1 MAAKYYAVRKGR
13 NTGIYRTWD
22 ECKSQVFQYAG
33 AEYKSFT
40 TEQEALEYIGRLK
53 NNDVQSESYAYV
65 DGSFNIVTG
74 VYGYGGF
81 LVYNNEK
88 YIITGSG
95 SDSEMALMRNV
106 AGEILGSMAAVE
118 KAIELGVKS
127 VDIYFD
133 YMKLKFID
141 VDINKLKTF
150 NPDTIGFIKVMG
162 TNINYPFVQTL
173 DNDYYLN
180 RSYDKTYNNAGWIFL
195 DYRNNEF
202 NDKNTIIYGHG
213 RINGTMFGSL
223 KDTLKSSWQNNK
235 DNYIIKISTEKENSI
250 WQIFSV
256 YKIATTSDYLQ
267 TSFSDNEF
275 ESFINL
281 IKGRSSYNFETNVT
295 NEDKVL
301 TLSTCYNDND
311 KMVVHA
317 KLIKYVQK

>member
-1 MAAKYYAVRKGR
+1 MLYLNHMENVVIKKRKKL
-13 NTGIYRTWD
+13 N
-22 ECKSQVFQYAG
+22 V
-33 AEYKSFT
+33 
-40 TEQEALEYIGRLK
+40 K
-53 NNDVQSESYAYV
+53 NLCLLI
-65 DGSFNIVTG
+65 F
-74 VYGYGGF
+74 F
-81 LVYNNEK
+81 LVMLIVFLFSLIKVIMWIIDNNNTNDIIKKVANTYEISEKSYDNEVIINENEK
-88 YIITGSG
+88 
-95 SDSEMALMRNV
+95 
-106 AGEILGSMAAVE
+106 
-118 KAIELGVKS
+118 
-127 VDIYFD
+127 DIYFD

-141 VDINKLKTF
+141 VVINKLKTF
-150 NPDTIGFIKVMG
+150 NPDTIGFINVMG
-162 TNINYPFVQTL
+162 TNINYPFVQST

-195 DYRNNEF
+195 DYRNNGF

-267 TSFSDNEF
+267 TTFSDNEF
-275 ESFINL
+275 ESFISL

>member
-1 MAAKYYAVRKGR
+1 MLYLNHMENVVIKKRKKL
-13 NTGIYRTWD
+13 N
-22 ECKSQVFQYAG
+22 V
-33 AEYKSFT
+33 
-40 TEQEALEYIGRLK
+40 K
-53 NNDVQSESYAYV
+53 NLCLLI
-65 DGSFNIVTG
+65 F
-74 VYGYGGF
+74 F
-81 LVYNNEK
+81 LVMLIVFLFSLIKVIMWIIDNNNTNDIIKKVADTYEINEK
-88 YIITGSG
+88 SYDNEVIIN
-95 SDSEMALMRNV
+95 EN
-106 AGEILGSMAAVE
+106 E
-118 KAIELGVKS
+118 K
-127 VDIYFD
+127 DIYFD

-267 TSFSDNEF
+267 TTFSDNEF

-317 KLIKYVQK
+317 KLIKYVKK

>member
-1 MAAKYYAVRKGR
+1 MVYLNHMENVVIKKRKKL
-13 NTGIYRTWD
+13 N
-22 ECKSQVFQYAG
+22 V
-33 AEYKSFT
+33 
-40 TEQEALEYIGRLK
+40 K
-53 NNDVQSESYAYV
+53 NLCLLI
-65 DGSFNIVTG
+65 F
-74 VYGYGGF
+74 F
-81 LVYNNEK
+81 LVMLIVFLFSLIKVIMWIIDNNNTNDIIKKVANTYEINEK
-88 YIITGSG
+88 SYDNEVIIN
-95 SDSEMALMRNV
+95 EN
-106 AGEILGSMAAVE
+106 E
-118 KAIELGVKS
+118 K
-127 VDIYFD
+127 DIYFD

-162 TNINYPFVQTL
+162 TNINYPFVQNL

-223 KDTLKSSWQNNK
+223 KDTLKSSWQSNK

-256 YKIATTSDYLQ
+256 YKIATTSDYLE

>member
-1 MAAKYYAVRKGR
+1 MENVVIKKRKKL
-13 NTGIYRTWD
+13 N
-22 ECKSQVFQYAG
+22 V
-33 AEYKSFT
+33 
-40 TEQEALEYIGRLK
+40 K
-53 NNDVQSESYAYV
+53 NLCLLI
-65 DGSFNIVTG
+65 F
-74 VYGYGGF
+74 F
-81 LVYNNEK
+81 LVMLIVFLFSLIKVIMWIIDNSNTNDIIKKVANTYEISEKNYDNEVIINENEK
-88 YIITGSG
+88 
-95 SDSEMALMRNV
+95 
-106 AGEILGSMAAVE
+106 
-118 KAIELGVKS
+118 
-127 VDIYFD
+127 DIYFD

-162 TNINYPFVQTL
+162 TNINYPFVQTI

-267 TSFSDNEF
+267 TTFSDNEF
-275 ESFINL
+275 ESFISL

>member
-1 MAAKYYAVRKGR
+1 MVYLNHMENVVIKKRKKL
-13 NTGIYRTWD
+13 N
-22 ECKSQVFQYAG
+22 V
-33 AEYKSFT
+33 
-40 TEQEALEYIGRLK
+40 K
-53 NNDVQSESYAYV
+53 NLCLLI
-65 DGSFNIVTG
+65 F
-74 VYGYGGF
+74 F
-81 LVYNNEK
+81 LVMLIVFLFSLIKVIMWIIDNNNTNDIIKKVANTYEINEK
-88 YIITGSG
+88 SYDNEIIIN
-95 SDSEMALMRNV
+95 EN
-106 AGEILGSMAAVE
+106 E
-118 KAIELGVKS
+118 K
-127 VDIYFD
+127 DIYFD

-150 NPDTIGFIKVMG
+150 NLDTIGFIKVMG
-162 TNINYPFVQTL
+162 TNINYPFVQST

>member
-1 MAAKYYAVRKGR
+1 MLYLNHMENVVIKKRKKL
-13 NTGIYRTWD
+13 N
-22 ECKSQVFQYAG
+22 V
-33 AEYKSFT
+33 
-40 TEQEALEYIGRLK
+40 K
-53 NNDVQSESYAYV
+53 NLCLLI
-65 DGSFNIVTG
+65 F
-74 VYGYGGF
+74 F
-81 LVYNNEK
+81 LVMLIVFLFSLIKVIMWIIDNNNTNDIIKKVADTYEISEKSYDNEVIINENEK
-88 YIITGSG
+88 N
-95 SDSEMALMRNV
+95 L
-106 AGEILGSMAAVE
+106 
-118 KAIELGVKS
+118 
-127 VDIYFD
+127 YFD

-162 TNINYPFVQTL
+162 TNINYPFVQTK

-267 TSFSDNEF
+267 TTFSDNEF

>member
-1 MAAKYYAVRKGR
+1 MVYLNHMENVVIKKRKKL
-13 NTGIYRTWD
+13 N
-22 ECKSQVFQYAG
+22 V
-33 AEYKSFT
+33 
-40 TEQEALEYIGRLK
+40 K
-53 NNDVQSESYAYV
+53 NLCLLI
-65 DGSFNIVTG
+65 F
-74 VYGYGGF
+74 F
-81 LVYNNEK
+81 LVMLIVFLFSLIKVIMWIIDNNNTNDIIKKVANTYEINEK
-88 YIITGSG
+88 SYDNEVIIN
-95 SDSEMALMRNV
+95 EN
-106 AGEILGSMAAVE
+106 E
-118 KAIELGVKS
+118 K
-127 VDIYFD
+127 DIYFD
-133 YMKLKFID
+133 YMNLKFID

-256 YKIATTSDYLQ
+256 YKIATTSDYLE

>member
-1 MAAKYYAVRKGR
+1 MLYLNHMENVVIKKRKKL
-13 NTGIYRTWD
+13 N
-22 ECKSQVFQYAG
+22 V
-33 AEYKSFT
+33 
-40 TEQEALEYIGRLK
+40 K
-53 NNDVQSESYAYV
+53 NLCLLI
-65 DGSFNIVTG
+65 F
-74 VYGYGGF
+74 F
-81 LVYNNEK
+81 LVMLIVFLFSLIKVIMWIIDNNNTNDIIKKVANTYEINEK
-88 YIITGSG
+88 SYDNEVIIN
-95 SDSEMALMRNV
+95 EN
-106 AGEILGSMAAVE
+106 E
-118 KAIELGVKS
+118 K
-127 VDIYFD
+127 DIYFD

-162 TNINYPFVQTL
+162 TNINYPFVQTI

-195 DYRNNEF
+195 DYRNNGF

-267 TSFSDNEF
+267 TTFSDNEF

>member
-1 MAAKYYAVRKGR
+1 MLYLNHMENVVIKKRKKL
-13 NTGIYRTWD
+13 N
-22 ECKSQVFQYAG
+22 V
-33 AEYKSFT
+33 
-40 TEQEALEYIGRLK
+40 K
-53 NNDVQSESYAYV
+53 NLCLLI
-65 DGSFNIVTG
+65 F
-74 VYGYGGF
+74 F
-81 LVYNNEK
+81 LVMLIVFLFSLIKVIMWIIDNNNTNDIIKKVANTYEINEK
-88 YIITGSG
+88 SYDNEVIIN
-95 SDSEMALMRNV
+95 EN
-106 AGEILGSMAAVE
+106 E
-118 KAIELGVKS
+118 K
-127 VDIYFD
+127 DIYFD
-133 YMKLKFID
+133 YMNLKFID

-150 NPDTIGFIKVMG
+150 NKDTIGFIKVMG
-162 TNINYPFVQTL
+162 TNINYPFVQTI

-267 TSFSDNEF
+267 TTFSDNEF

>member
-1 MAAKYYAVRKGR
+1 MVYLNHMENVVIKKRKKL
-13 NTGIYRTWD
+13 N
-22 ECKSQVFQYAG
+22 V
-33 AEYKSFT
+33 
-40 TEQEALEYIGRLK
+40 K
-53 NNDVQSESYAYV
+53 NLCLLI
-65 DGSFNIVTG
+65 F
-74 VYGYGGF
+74 F
-81 LVYNNEK
+81 LVMLIVFLFSLIKVIMWIIDNNNTNDIIKKVANTYEINEK
-88 YIITGSG
+88 SYDNEVIIN
-95 SDSEMALMRNV
+95 EN
-106 AGEILGSMAAVE
+106 E
-118 KAIELGVKS
+118 K
-127 VDIYFD
+127 DIYFD

-162 TNINYPFVQTL
+162 TNINYPFVQTI

-267 TSFSDNEF
+267 TTFSDNEF
-275 ESFINL
+275 ESFISL

>member
-1 MAAKYYAVRKGR
+1 MLYLNHMENVVIKKRKKL
-13 NTGIYRTWD
+13 N
-22 ECKSQVFQYAG
+22 V
-33 AEYKSFT
+33 
-40 TEQEALEYIGRLK
+40 K
-53 NNDVQSESYAYV
+53 NLCLLI
-65 DGSFNIVTG
+65 F
-74 VYGYGGF
+74 F
-81 LVYNNEK
+81 LVMLIVFLFSLIKVIMWIIDNNNTNDIIKKVANTYEINEK
-88 YIITGSG
+88 SYDNEVIIN
-95 SDSEMALMRNV
+95 EN
-106 AGEILGSMAAVE
+106 E
-118 KAIELGVKS
+118 K
-127 VDIYFD
+127 DIYFD

-267 TSFSDNEF
+267 TTFSDNEF
-275 ESFINL
+275 ESFISL

-317 KLIKYVQK
+317 KLIKYVKK

>member
-1 MAAKYYAVRKGR
+1 MLYLNHMENVVIKKRKKL
-13 NTGIYRTWD
+13 N
-22 ECKSQVFQYAG
+22 V
-33 AEYKSFT
+33 
-40 TEQEALEYIGRLK
+40 K
-53 NNDVQSESYAYV
+53 NLCLLI
-65 DGSFNIVTG
+65 F
-74 VYGYGGF
+74 F
-81 LVYNNEK
+81 LVMLIVFLFSLIKVIMWIIDNNNTNDIIKKVANTYEISEKSYDNEVIINENEK
-88 YIITGSG
+88 
-95 SDSEMALMRNV
+95 
-106 AGEILGSMAAVE
+106 
-118 KAIELGVKS
+118 
-127 VDIYFD
+127 DIYFD

-150 NPDTIGFIKVMG
+150 NQDTIGFIKVMG

-267 TSFSDNEF
+267 TTFSDNEF
-275 ESFINL
+275 ESFISL

>member
-1 MAAKYYAVRKGR
+1 MENVVIKKRKKL
-13 NTGIYRTWD
+13 N
-22 ECKSQVFQYAG
+22 V
-33 AEYKSFT
+33 
-40 TEQEALEYIGRLK
+40 K
-53 NNDVQSESYAYV
+53 NLCLLI
-65 DGSFNIVTG
+65 F
-74 VYGYGGF
+74 F
-81 LVYNNEK
+81 LVMLIVFLFSLIKVIMWIIDNNNTNDIIKKVAKTYEINEK
-88 YIITGSG
+88 SYDNEVIIN
-95 SDSEMALMRNV
+95 EN
-106 AGEILGSMAAVE
+106 E
-118 KAIELGVKS
+118 K
-127 VDIYFD
+127 DIYFD

-162 TNINYPFVQTL
+162 TNINYPFVQST

-267 TSFSDNEF
+267 TTFSDNEF
-275 ESFINL
+275 ESFISL

>member
-1 MAAKYYAVRKGR
+1 MVYLNHMENVVIKKRKKL
-13 NTGIYRTWD
+13 N
-22 ECKSQVFQYAG
+22 V
-33 AEYKSFT
+33 
-40 TEQEALEYIGRLK
+40 K
-53 NNDVQSESYAYV
+53 NLCLLI
-65 DGSFNIVTG
+65 F
-74 VYGYGGF
+74 F
-81 LVYNNEK
+81 LVMLIVFLFSLIKVIMWIIDNNNTNDIIKKVANTYEINEK
-88 YIITGSG
+88 NYDNEVIIN
-95 SDSEMALMRNV
+95 EN
-106 AGEILGSMAAVE
+106 E
-118 KAIELGVKS
+118 K
-127 VDIYFD
+127 DIYFD
-133 YMKLKFID
+133 YMNLKFID

-162 TNINYPFVQTL
+162 TNITYPFVQTL

-267 TSFSDNEF
+267 TTFSDNEF
-275 ESFINL
+275 ESFISL

>member
-1 MAAKYYAVRKGR
+1 MVYLNHMENVVIKKRKKL
-13 NTGIYRTWD
+13 N
-22 ECKSQVFQYAG
+22 V
-33 AEYKSFT
+33 
-40 TEQEALEYIGRLK
+40 K
-53 NNDVQSESYAYV
+53 NLCLLI
-65 DGSFNIVTG
+65 F
-74 VYGYGGF
+74 F
-81 LVYNNEK
+81 LVMLIVFLFSLIKVIMWIIDNNNTNDIIKKVANTYEINEK
-88 YIITGSG
+88 SYDNEVII
-95 SDSEMALMRNV
+95 NKN
-106 AGEILGSMAAVE
+106 E
-118 KAIELGVKS
+118 K
-127 VDIYFD
+127 DIYFD

-162 TNINYPFVQTL
+162 TNINYPFVQST

-267 TSFSDNEF
+267 TTFSDNEF

>member
-1 MAAKYYAVRKGR
+1 MVYLNHMENVVIKKRKKL
-13 NTGIYRTWD
+13 N
-22 ECKSQVFQYAG
+22 V
-33 AEYKSFT
+33 
-40 TEQEALEYIGRLK
+40 K
-53 NNDVQSESYAYV
+53 NLCLLI
-65 DGSFNIVTG
+65 F
-74 VYGYGGF
+74 F
-81 LVYNNEK
+81 LVMLIVFLFSLIKVIMWIIDNSNTNDIIKKVANTYEINEK
-88 YIITGSG
+88 SYDNEVIIN
-95 SDSEMALMRNV
+95 EN
-106 AGEILGSMAAVE
+106 E
-118 KAIELGVKS
+118 K
-127 VDIYFD
+127 DIYFD
-133 YMKLKFID
+133 YMNLKFID

-162 TNINYPFVQTL
+162 TNINYPFVQTI

-267 TSFSDNEF
+267 TTFSDNEF
-275 ESFINL
+275 ESFISL

-317 KLIKYVQK
+317 KMIKYVQK

>member
-1 MAAKYYAVRKGR
+1 MLYLNHMENVVIKKRKKL
-13 NTGIYRTWD
+13 N
-22 ECKSQVFQYAG
+22 V
-33 AEYKSFT
+33 
-40 TEQEALEYIGRLK
+40 K
-53 NNDVQSESYAYV
+53 NLCLLI
-65 DGSFNIVTG
+65 F
-74 VYGYGGF
+74 F
-81 LVYNNEK
+81 LVMLIVFLFSLIKVIIWIIDNNNTNDIIKKVANTYEINEK
-88 YIITGSG
+88 SYDNEVIIN
-95 SDSEMALMRNV
+95 EN
-106 AGEILGSMAAVE
+106 E
-118 KAIELGVKS
+118 K
-127 VDIYFD
+127 DIYFD

-162 TNINYPFVQTL
+162 TNINYPFVQTI

-267 TSFSDNEF
+267 TTFSDNEF
-275 ESFINL
+275 ESFISL

>member
-1 MAAKYYAVRKGR
+1 MVYLNHMENVVIKKRKKL
-13 NTGIYRTWD
+13 N
-22 ECKSQVFQYAG
+22 V
-33 AEYKSFT
+33 
-40 TEQEALEYIGRLK
+40 K
-53 NNDVQSESYAYV
+53 NLCLLI
-65 DGSFNIVTG
+65 F
-74 VYGYGGF
+74 F
-81 LVYNNEK
+81 LVMLIVFLFSLIKVIMWIIDNNNTNDIIKKVANTYEINEK
-88 YIITGSG
+88 NYDNEVIIN
-95 SDSEMALMRNV
+95 EN
-106 AGEILGSMAAVE
+106 E
-118 KAIELGVKS
+118 K
-127 VDIYFD
+127 DIYFD
-133 YMKLKFID
+133 YMNLKFID

-180 RSYDKTYNNAGWIFL
+180 RSYDKTYNNAGLIFL

-202 NDKNTIIYGHG
+202 NDKNTFIYGHG

-267 TSFSDNEF
+267 TTFSDNEF
-275 ESFINL
+275 ESFISL

>member
-1 MAAKYYAVRKGR
+1 MLYLNHMENVVIKKRKKL
-13 NTGIYRTWD
+13 N
-22 ECKSQVFQYAG
+22 V
-33 AEYKSFT
+33 
-40 TEQEALEYIGRLK
+40 K
-53 NNDVQSESYAYV
+53 NLCLLI
-65 DGSFNIVTG
+65 F
-74 VYGYGGF
+74 F
-81 LVYNNEK
+81 LVMLIVFLFSLIKVIMWIIDNNNTNDIIKKVANTYEISEKSYDNEVIINENEK
-88 YIITGSG
+88 
-95 SDSEMALMRNV
+95 
-106 AGEILGSMAAVE
+106 
-118 KAIELGVKS
+118 
-127 VDIYFD
+127 DIYFD

-162 TNINYPFVQTL
+162 TNINYPFVQTE

-180 RSYDKTYNNAGWIFL
+180 RSYYKTYNNAGWIFL

-267 TSFSDNEF
+267 TTFSDNEF
-275 ESFINL
+275 ESFISL

>member
-1 MAAKYYAVRKGR
+1 MVYLNHMENVVIKKRKKL
-13 NTGIYRTWD
+13 N
-22 ECKSQVFQYAG
+22 V
-33 AEYKSFT
+33 
-40 TEQEALEYIGRLK
+40 K
-53 NNDVQSESYAYV
+53 NLCLLI
-65 DGSFNIVTG
+65 F
-74 VYGYGGF
+74 F
-81 LVYNNEK
+81 LVMLIVFLFSLIKVIMWIIDNNNTNDIIKKVANTYEINEK
-88 YIITGSG
+88 SYDNEVIIN
-95 SDSEMALMRNV
+95 EN
-106 AGEILGSMAAVE
+106 E
-118 KAIELGVKS
+118 K
-127 VDIYFD
+127 DIYFD

-162 TNINYPFVQTL
+162 TNINYPFVQNL

-235 DNYIIKISTEKENSI
+235 DNYIIKISTERENSI

-267 TSFSDNEF
+267 TTFSDNEF

>member
-1 MAAKYYAVRKGR
+1 MLYLNHMENVVIKKRKKL
-13 NTGIYRTWD
+13 N
-22 ECKSQVFQYAG
+22 V
-33 AEYKSFT
+33 
-40 TEQEALEYIGRLK
+40 K
-53 NNDVQSESYAYV
+53 NLCLLI
-65 DGSFNIVTG
+65 F
-74 VYGYGGF
+74 F
-81 LVYNNEK
+81 LVMLIVFLFSLIKVIMWIIDNNNTNDIIKKVANTYEINEK
-88 YIITGSG
+88 SYDNEIIIN
-95 SDSEMALMRNV
+95 EN
-106 AGEILGSMAAVE
+106 E
-118 KAIELGVKS
+118 K
-127 VDIYFD
+127 DIYFD
-133 YMKLKFID
+133 YMNLKFID

-150 NPDTIGFIKVMG
+150 NKDTIGFIKVMG

-195 DYRNNEF
+195 DYRNNGF

-223 KDTLKSSWQNNK
+223 KDTLKSSWQSNK

>member
-1 MAAKYYAVRKGR
+1 MVYLNHMENVVIKKKKKLNV
-13 NTGIYRTWD
+13 
-22 ECKSQVFQYAG
+22 
-33 AEYKSFT
+33 
-40 TEQEALEYIGRLK
+40 K
-53 NNDVQSESYAYV
+53 NLCLLI
-65 DGSFNIVTG
+65 F
-74 VYGYGGF
+74 F
-81 LVYNNEK
+81 LVMLIVFLFSLIKVIMWIIDNNNTNDIIKKVANTYEINEK
-88 YIITGSG
+88 SYDNEVIIN
-95 SDSEMALMRNV
+95 EN
-106 AGEILGSMAAVE
+106 E
-118 KAIELGVKS
+118 K
-127 VDIYFD
+127 DIYFD
-133 YMKLKFID
+133 YMNLKFID

-223 KDTLKSSWQNNK
+223 KDTLKSSWQSNK

-250 WQIFSV
+250 WQIFSI
-256 YKIATTSDYLQ
+256 YRIATTSDYLK

>member
-1 MAAKYYAVRKGR
+1 MLYLNHMENVVIKKRKKL
-13 NTGIYRTWD
+13 N
-22 ECKSQVFQYAG
+22 V
-33 AEYKSFT
+33 
-40 TEQEALEYIGRLK
+40 K
-53 NNDVQSESYAYV
+53 NLCLLI
-65 DGSFNIVTG
+65 F
-74 VYGYGGF
+74 F
-81 LVYNNEK
+81 LVMLIVFLFSLIKVIMWIIDNNNTNDIIKKVANTYEINEK
-88 YIITGSG
+88 SYDNEVIIN
-95 SDSEMALMRNV
+95 EN
-106 AGEILGSMAAVE
+106 E
-118 KAIELGVKS
+118 K
-127 VDIYFD
+127 DIYFD

-267 TSFSDNEF
+267 TTFSDNEF

-317 KLIKYVQK
+317 KLIKYVKK

>member
-1 MAAKYYAVRKGR
+1 MLYLNHMENVVIKKRKKLNIKNLCLLIFFLIMLIIFLFSLIKVILWVIDNN
-13 NTGIYRTWD
+13 NT
-22 ECKSQVFQYAG
+22 
-33 AEYKSFT
+33 
-40 TEQEALEYIGRLK
+40 
-53 NNDVQSESYAYV
+53 NDIIKKVANTYE
-65 DGSFNIVTG
+65 I
-74 VYGYGGF
+74 
-81 LVYNNEK
+81 NEK
-88 YIITGSG
+88 SYDNEIIMN
-95 SDSEMALMRNV
+95 EN
-106 AGEILGSMAAVE
+106 E
-118 KAIELGVKS
+118 K
-127 VDIYFD
+127 DIYFD
-133 YMKLKFID
+133 YMKLTFID

-150 NPDTIGFIKVMG
+150 NQDTIGFIKVMG

-223 KDTLKSSWQNNK
+223 KDTLKSSWQSNK

-295 NEDKVL
+295 NDDKVL

>member
-1 MAAKYYAVRKGR
+1 MVYLNHMENVVIKKRKKL
-13 NTGIYRTWD
+13 N
-22 ECKSQVFQYAG
+22 V
-33 AEYKSFT
+33 
-40 TEQEALEYIGRLK
+40 K
-53 NNDVQSESYAYV
+53 NLCLLI
-65 DGSFNIVTG
+65 F
-74 VYGYGGF
+74 F
-81 LVYNNEK
+81 LVMLIVFLFSLIKVIMWIIDNSNTNDIIKKVANTYEISEKNYDNEVIINENEK
-88 YIITGSG
+88 
-95 SDSEMALMRNV
+95 
-106 AGEILGSMAAVE
+106 
-118 KAIELGVKS
+118 
-127 VDIYFD
+127 DIYFD
-133 YMKLKFID
+133 YMNLKFID

-162 TNINYPFVQTL
+162 TNINYPFVQTI

-223 KDTLKSSWQNNK
+223 KDTLKSSWQDNK

-267 TSFSDNEF
+267 TTFSDNEF
-275 ESFINL
+275 ESFISL

>member
-1 MAAKYYAVRKGR
+1 MVYLNHMENVVIKKRKKL
-13 NTGIYRTWD
+13 N
-22 ECKSQVFQYAG
+22 V
-33 AEYKSFT
+33 
-40 TEQEALEYIGRLK
+40 K
-53 NNDVQSESYAYV
+53 NLCLLI
-65 DGSFNIVTG
+65 F
-74 VYGYGGF
+74 F
-81 LVYNNEK
+81 LVMLIVFLFSLIKVIMWIIDNNNTNDIIKKVADTYEINEK
-88 YIITGSG
+88 SYDNEVIIN
-95 SDSEMALMRNV
+95 EN
-106 AGEILGSMAAVE
+106 E
-118 KAIELGVKS
+118 K
-127 VDIYFD
+127 DIYFD

-267 TSFSDNEF
+267 TTFSDNEF

>member
-1 MAAKYYAVRKGR
+1 MLYLNHMENVVIKKRKKL
-13 NTGIYRTWD
+13 N
-22 ECKSQVFQYAG
+22 V
-33 AEYKSFT
+33 
-40 TEQEALEYIGRLK
+40 K
-53 NNDVQSESYAYV
+53 NLCLLI
-65 DGSFNIVTG
+65 F
-74 VYGYGGF
+74 F
-81 LVYNNEK
+81 LVMLIVFLFSLIKVIIWIIDNNNTNDIIKKVANTYEINEK
-88 YIITGSG
+88 SYDNEVIIN
-95 SDSEMALMRNV
+95 EN
-106 AGEILGSMAAVE
+106 E
-118 KAIELGVKS
+118 K
-127 VDIYFD
+127 DIYFD

-267 TSFSDNEF
+267 TTFSDNEF

>member
-1 MAAKYYAVRKGR
+1 MVYLNHMENVVIKKRKKL
-13 NTGIYRTWD
+13 N
-22 ECKSQVFQYAG
+22 V
-33 AEYKSFT
+33 
-40 TEQEALEYIGRLK
+40 K
-53 NNDVQSESYAYV
+53 NLCLLI
-65 DGSFNIVTG
+65 F
-74 VYGYGGF
+74 F
-81 LVYNNEK
+81 LVMLIVFLFSLIKVIMWIIDNSNTNDIIKKVANTYEINEK
-88 YIITGSG
+88 SYDNEVIIN
-95 SDSEMALMRNV
+95 EN
-106 AGEILGSMAAVE
+106 E
-118 KAIELGVKS
+118 K
-127 VDIYFD
+127 DIYFD

-162 TNINYPFVQTL
+162 TNINYPFVQTI

-223 KDTLKSSWQNNK
+223 KDTLKSSWQDNK

-267 TSFSDNEF
+267 TTFSDNEF
-275 ESFINL
+275 ENFINL

-295 NEDKVL
+295 YEDKVL

>member
-1 MAAKYYAVRKGR
+1 MVYLNHMENVVIKKRKKL
-13 NTGIYRTWD
+13 N
-22 ECKSQVFQYAG
+22 V
-33 AEYKSFT
+33 
-40 TEQEALEYIGRLK
+40 K
-53 NNDVQSESYAYV
+53 NLCLLI
-65 DGSFNIVTG
+65 F
-74 VYGYGGF
+74 F
-81 LVYNNEK
+81 LVMLIVFLFSLIKVIMWIIDNNNTNDIIKKVADTYEINEK
-88 YIITGSG
+88 SYDNEVIIN
-95 SDSEMALMRNV
+95 EN
-106 AGEILGSMAAVE
+106 E
-118 KAIELGVKS
+118 K
-127 VDIYFD
+127 DIYFD
-133 YMKLKFID
+133 YMKLKFIG

-267 TSFSDNEF
+267 TTFSDNEF
-275 ESFINL
+275 ESFISL
-281 IKGRSSYNFETNVT
+281 IKERSSYNFETNVT

>member
-1 MAAKYYAVRKGR
+1 MVYLNHMENVVIKKRKKL
-13 NTGIYRTWD
+13 N
-22 ECKSQVFQYAG
+22 V
-33 AEYKSFT
+33 
-40 TEQEALEYIGRLK
+40 K
-53 NNDVQSESYAYV
+53 NLCLLI
-65 DGSFNIVTG
+65 F
-74 VYGYGGF
+74 F
-81 LVYNNEK
+81 LVMLIVFLFSLIKVIMWIIDNNNTNDIIKKVANTYEINEK
-88 YIITGSG
+88 SYDNEVIIN
-95 SDSEMALMRNV
+95 EN
-106 AGEILGSMAAVE
+106 E
-118 KAIELGVKS
+118 KN
-127 VDIYFD
+127 IYFD
-133 YMKLKFID
+133 YMNLKFID

-162 TNINYPFVQTL
+162 TNINYPFVQST

-267 TSFSDNEF
+267 TTFSDNEF
-275 ESFINL
+275 ESFISL

>member
-1 MAAKYYAVRKGR
+1 MENVVIKKRKKL
-13 NTGIYRTWD
+13 N
-22 ECKSQVFQYAG
+22 V
-33 AEYKSFT
+33 
-40 TEQEALEYIGRLK
+40 K
-53 NNDVQSESYAYV
+53 NLCLLI
-65 DGSFNIVTG
+65 F
-74 VYGYGGF
+74 F
-81 LVYNNEK
+81 LVMLIVFLFSLIKVIMWIIDNNNTNDIIKKVANTYEINEK
-88 YIITGSG
+88 SYDNEVII
-95 SDSEMALMRNV
+95 NKN
-106 AGEILGSMAAVE
+106 E
-118 KAIELGVKS
+118 K
-127 VDIYFD
+127 DIYFD

-267 TSFSDNEF
+267 TTFSDNEF

-281 IKGRSSYNFETNVT
+281 IKGRSSYNFETNIT

>member
-1 MAAKYYAVRKGR
+1 MVYLNHMENVVIKKRKKL
-13 NTGIYRTWD
+13 N
-22 ECKSQVFQYAG
+22 V
-33 AEYKSFT
+33 
-40 TEQEALEYIGRLK
+40 K
-53 NNDVQSESYAYV
+53 NLCLLI
-65 DGSFNIVTG
+65 F
-74 VYGYGGF
+74 F
-81 LVYNNEK
+81 LVMLIVFLFSLIKVIMWIIDNSNTNDIIKKVANTYEINEK
-88 YIITGSG
+88 SYDNEVIIN
-95 SDSEMALMRNV
+95 EN
-106 AGEILGSMAAVE
+106 E
-118 KAIELGVKS
+118 K
-127 VDIYFD
+127 DIYFD

-267 TSFSDNEF
+267 TTFSDNEF
-275 ESFINL
+275 ESFISL

>member
-1 MAAKYYAVRKGR
+1 MLYLNHMENVVIKKRKKL
-13 NTGIYRTWD
+13 N
-22 ECKSQVFQYAG
+22 V
-33 AEYKSFT
+33 
-40 TEQEALEYIGRLK
+40 K
-53 NNDVQSESYAYV
+53 NLCLLI
-65 DGSFNIVTG
+65 F
-74 VYGYGGF
+74 F
-81 LVYNNEK
+81 LVMLIIFLFSLIKVIMWIIDNNNTNDIIKKVANTYEINEK
-88 YIITGSG
+88 SYDNEVIIN
-95 SDSEMALMRNV
+95 EN
-106 AGEILGSMAAVE
+106 E
-118 KAIELGVKS
+118 K
-127 VDIYFD
+127 DIYFD

-250 WQIFSV
+250 WQIFSI
-256 YKIATTSDYLQ
+256 YRIATTSDYLK

-275 ESFINL
+275 ESFISL

>member
-1 MAAKYYAVRKGR
+1 MVYLNHMENVVIKKRKKL
-13 NTGIYRTWD
+13 N
-22 ECKSQVFQYAG
+22 V
-33 AEYKSFT
+33 
-40 TEQEALEYIGRLK
+40 K
-53 NNDVQSESYAYV
+53 NLCLLI
-65 DGSFNIVTG
+65 F
-74 VYGYGGF
+74 F
-81 LVYNNEK
+81 LVMLIVFLFSLIKVIMWIIDNSNTNDIIKKVANTYEINEK
-88 YIITGSG
+88 SYDNEVIIN
-95 SDSEMALMRNV
+95 EN
-106 AGEILGSMAAVE
+106 E
-118 KAIELGVKS
+118 K
-127 VDIYFD
+127 DIYFD
-133 YMKLKFID
+133 YMNLKFID

-267 TSFSDNEF
+267 TTFSDNEF
-275 ESFINL
+275 ESFISL

-317 KLIKYVQK
+317 KMIKYVQK

>member
-1 MAAKYYAVRKGR
+1 MLYLNHMENVVIKKRKKLNIKNLCLLIFFLIMLIIFLFSLIKVILWVIDNN
-13 NTGIYRTWD
+13 NT
-22 ECKSQVFQYAG
+22 
-33 AEYKSFT
+33 
-40 TEQEALEYIGRLK
+40 
-53 NNDVQSESYAYV
+53 NDIIKKVANTYE
-65 DGSFNIVTG
+65 I
-74 VYGYGGF
+74 
-81 LVYNNEK
+81 NEK
-88 YIITGSG
+88 SYDNEIIMN
-95 SDSEMALMRNV
+95 EN
-106 AGEILGSMAAVE
+106 E
-118 KAIELGVKS
+118 K
-127 VDIYFD
+127 DIYFD

-150 NPDTIGFIKVMG
+150 NQDTIGFIKVMG
-162 TNINYPFVQTL
+162 TNINYPFVQTI

-180 RSYDKTYNNAGWIFL
+180 KSYDKTYNNAGWIFL

-267 TSFSDNEF
+267 TTFSDNEF
-275 ESFINL
+275 ESFISL

>member
-1 MAAKYYAVRKGR
+1 MVYLNHMENVVIKKRKKL
-13 NTGIYRTWD
+13 N
-22 ECKSQVFQYAG
+22 V
-33 AEYKSFT
+33 
-40 TEQEALEYIGRLK
+40 K
-53 NNDVQSESYAYV
+53 NLCLLI
-65 DGSFNIVTG
+65 F
-74 VYGYGGF
+74 F
-81 LVYNNEK
+81 LVMLIVFLFSLIKVIMWIIDNNNTNDIIKKVANTYEINEK
-88 YIITGSG
+88 SYDNEVIIN
-95 SDSEMALMRNV
+95 EN
-106 AGEILGSMAAVE
+106 E
-118 KAIELGVKS
+118 K
-127 VDIYFD
+127 DIYFD

-162 TNINYPFVQTL
+162 TNINYPFVQST

-267 TSFSDNEF
+267 TTFSDNEF